1 LAFSNSSTILGFNNI
16 AKMKSRLFLR
26 VLLFQRLAMMSGT
39 TWALTTIATTAK
51 SKLEGPAVLDF
62 LATASNWPAILI
74 TSNRVETV
82 GGSTTPSKKNKTK
95 GTSTTAVPLKR
106 GDSVKEFLGLAGLDL
121 LSVTW
126 NCVESTPTSLVLRSN
141 EGIQGIA
148 EDCSIQFSVAGKEVS
163 YVVQYNSVSML
174 GVLAGP
180 VVAVDG
186 WMSLNVFLPAAVDP
200 TPLNSF
206 RTLMGSLYGMA
217 GVAHL
222 VDLLVGPSTLLVA
235 AGTFPFASLPLL
247 GQVYALLW
255 CATGPIS
262 YLASR
267 SERQQVA
274 DLGLVLYGLVE
285 VYGAYLTTSSDAFVN
300 AIAVQGVVGSAWLY
314 TRQNQ
319 LKRQVE

>member
-1 LAFSNSSTILGFNNI
+1 
-16 AKMKSRLFLR
+16 MKSCLFLR
-26 VLLFQRLAMMSGT
+26 VLLFQGLSMMSGT
-39 TWALTTIATTAK
+39 TWALTTITTTAK
-51 SKLEGPAVLDF
+51 SKLEGPALQNF
-62 LATASNWPAILI
+62 LATASNWPTILI
-74 TSNRVETV
+74 TSNRVETI
-82 GGSTTPSKKNKTK
+82 GGSTNPSKNKKTK
-95 GTSTTAVPLKR
+95 GSSTTAVPLER
-106 GDSVKEFLGLAGLDL
+106 GDSVKEILGLAGLDL

-126 NCVESTPTSLVLRSN
+126 NCVESTPTKLVLRSN
-141 EGIQGIA
+141 DGIQGIA
-148 EDCSIQFSVAGKEVS
+148 EDCSIQFTVAGKEVS
-163 YVVQYNSVSML
+163 YIVQYNPVSLL

-180 VVAVDG
+180 IVAVDG
-186 WMSLNVFLPAAVDP
+186 WMSLIVFLPAAVDP

-206 RTLMGSLYGMA
+206 RTLMGGLYGVA

-235 AGTFPFASLPLL
+235 AGTLPFASLPLL

-267 SERQQVA
+267 SEREKVA
-274 DLGLVLYGLVE
+274 DLGILFYGLE
-285 VYGAYLTTSSDAFVN
+285 VFGAYLTTSSDAFAN
-300 AIAVQGVVGSAWLY
+300 AIEVQVVVGIAWLH